1 MLILEFTR
9 GTSTGTNGRNKLR
22 EQGFHTR
29 RSEITKEEFSANMYS
44 GRKIDLVR
52 IFSAFLLNDYGLGDQ
67 FIEIVHGKTG
77 EDFLLNKLR
86 LFCVEMLEPDGIFQI
101 TKRSFDDQSAAFI
114 GTSSLLK
121 KSVNVNVTND
131 IIEGIEMEKIIR
143 FLTLRSREIGFRIFG
158 ICCGKEI

>member
-9 GTSTGTNGRNKLR
+9 GTSTVTNRRNKLR

-52 IFSAFLLNDYGLGDQ
+52 IFSAFLLNDYGLGNQ

-101 TKRSFDDQSAAFI
+101 TKRSFDSPSHGVKLFQFRRRKAV
-114 GTSSLLK
+114 
-121 KSVNVNVTND
+121 SVQICD
-131 IIEGIEMEKIIR
+131 DSFG
-143 FLTLRSREIGFRIFG
+143 SIF
-158 ICCGKEI
+158 